1 MEHNGDCNYLIKNE
15 ANVVRDQIWDENA
28 SIGKVTDTFEEL
40 ESRVDESKYGYNEAV
55 PTWRQQTE

>member
-40 ESRVDESKYGYNEAV
+40 ESRVDKSKYGYNEAV
-55 PTWRQQTE
+55 PTWRQQTK